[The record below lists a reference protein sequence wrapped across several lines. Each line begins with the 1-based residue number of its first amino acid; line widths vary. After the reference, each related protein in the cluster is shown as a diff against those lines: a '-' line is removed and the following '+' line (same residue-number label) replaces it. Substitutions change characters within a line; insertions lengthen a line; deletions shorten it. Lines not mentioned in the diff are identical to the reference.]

1 MAYEVTKLV
10 NGRPYRYRVH
20 SERDPATGRFRNR
33 WTYLGRADAGALPAP
48 RRPRGSSA
56 REALLDALERLL
68 DKEDIERVSAGAVS
82 RAAGLAHGTF
92 YRYFPNKYDAFRA
105 LSERWRSARA
115 VELSTFAVAPS
126 TREEAR
132 RTLRRWVE
140 LLLRTPLQSRGILR
154 TWYDLSAR
162 DPQFAAE
169 RRDRRGAQVEL
180 LAGYLRVLVERGF
193 ADVEPL
199 RTARLLAAML
209 DGFYREALG
218 EAEHDEARVAAA
230 LDFVERGVFGTL
242 DDESRPSRASLLG

>member
-33 WTYLGRADAGALPAP
+33 WTYLGRADAAAPVAP

-68 DKEDIERVSAGAVS
+68 TNEDIERVSAGAVS
-82 RAAGLAHGTF
+82 QAAGLAHGTF
-92 YRYFPNKYDAFRA
+92 YRYFRNKHDAFRA
-105 LSERWRSARA
+105 LAERWRQARLLQLDTLA
-115 VELSTFAVAPS
+115 AAPA
-126 TREEAR
+126 TRAEAR
-132 RTLRRWVE
+132 SALRRWVE
-140 LLLRTPLQSRGILR
+140 LLLRAPLQHRGIVR
-154 TWYDLSAR
+154 TWYDLAAR
-162 DPQFAAE
+162 DPEFAAE
-169 RRDRRGAQVEL
+169 RSERRGAQVEL
-180 LAGYLRVLVERGF
+180 LAAYLRVLVERGF

-209 DGFYREALG
+209 DGFYREALA
-218 EAEHDEARVAAA
+218 EPEHDEARVAAA

-242 DDESRPSRASLLG
+242 DDESRPFRVPLPG